1 MGTHGFTVFTLN
13 LPALQ
18 HLTEVI
24 FGDCVC
30 ANVSKAAHGWLSCC
44 ELSLLLQLLVV
55 RFYPLFYFYWVCATV
70 SMHCVMAEPQEPL
83 ACQVLW
89 LAGVLLC
96 LCSAAVTAANT
107 LSQHSFHSSLRVA

>member
-1 MGTHGFTVFTLN
+1 MGTHGFTLN
-13 LPALQ
+13 LPALK

-30 ANVSKAAHGWLSCC
+30 VNVSKAAHGWLSCC

-55 RFYPLFYFYWVCATV
+55 QFYPLFYFCWVCATV
-70 SMHCVMAEPQEPL
+70 LMHCVMAEPQEPL
-83 ACQVLW
+83 AQVLW

-96 LCSAAVTAANT
+96 LCGAAVTVAST
-107 LSQHSFHSSLRVA
+107 LSQHSFHSSLRVV